1 QTQQIQSKRPKSL
14 KVECSYGAKIFM
26 RVRPSGDPAG
36 QCPKTKHGNVPL
48 ALSGIQAPVGESLLP
63 RVKEEDVYEP
73 QRSPWGFCKGL
84 HCSADTG
91 SSGYGKL
98 TFGQGTIL
106 TVHPTIQNPD
116 PAVYQLKSPESSNI
130 SVCLFTDFDSEI
142 NVEPSTESNMTRLKS
157 TSLDMKTMDSK
168 SNGALAW
175 SNSFDL
181 GCNSTFNYTF
191 HSSSEFPCDANVV
204 EKGFE
209 TDMNLNFYNLLV
221 IVLRITFLKVVGFNL
236 LMTLRLWSS

>member
-1 QTQQIQSKRPKSL
+1 ADVCRNHTASSIEGESVTLNCRFTLSYTYYVMKWYQQLSNRKMTEIIYLYSASTNTRTGRYSVSHQKGNKAVSLTITGLMPTDSGIYFCAHCVDRGSTLGKLYFGKGTQL
-14 KVECSYGAKIFM
+14 T
-26 RVRPSGDPAG
+26 VRPA
-36 QCPKTKHGNVPL
+36 
-48 ALSGIQAPVGESLLP
+48 
-63 RVKEEDVYEP
+63 
-73 QRSPWGFCKGL
+73 
-84 HCSADTG
+84 
-91 SSGYGKL
+91 
-98 TFGQGTIL
+98 
-106 TVHPTIQNPD
+106 IQNPD

-191 HSSSEFPCDANVV
+191 HSSSGESSGKGSL
-204 EKGFE
+204 EKCP
-209 TDMNLNFYNLLV
+209 V
-221 IVLRITFLKVVGFNL
+221 R
-236 LMTLRLWSS
+236 

>member
-1 QTQQIQSKRPKSL
+1 
-14 KVECSYGAKIFM
+14 M
-26 RVRPSGDPAG
+26 RDNANH
-36 QCPKTKHGNVPL
+36 QC
-48 ALSGIQAPVGESLLP
+48 
-63 RVKEEDVYEP
+63 
-73 QRSPWGFCKGL
+73 
-84 HCSADTG
+84 
-91 SSGYGKL
+91 GYGNNRL
-98 TFGQGTIL
+98 TFGKGTQVMV
-106 TVHPTIQNPD
+106 TPAIQNPD
-116 PAVYQLKSPESSNI
+116 PAVYQLKSPEFSNI
-130 SVCLFTDFDSEI
+130 SVCLFTDFDSKV
-142 NVEPSTESNMTRLKS
+142 NVKPSTESNMIRLKS

-209 TDMNLNFYNLLV
+209 TDMNLNFDNLIV
-221 IVLRITFLKVVGFNL
+221 IMLRIIFLKAVGFNL